1 MPAPSSFDYAII
13 RLVPRVERGECL
25 NAGIILFCRARR
37 FLAARVELDLPAL
50 AALAPDLDPQVV
62 RRHLETF
69 PLVCAGGPDAGPVG
83 RLTQAERFHWLVAPR
98 STIIQPSAVHS
109 GLCDDPAA
117 ALDHLLARLVRRSPP
132 AAPEQPVPPAALE

>member
-25 NAGIILFCRARR
+25 NAGIIVFCRARR
-37 FLAARVELDLPAL
+37 FLSARVDLDLQAL

-117 ALDHLLARLVRRSPP
+117 ALDHLLARLVRRPPP